1 MTRLASEGETVKN
14 DDTMTI
20 EKTVKR
26 PPVDVL
32 KKVKDD
38 AVKNGCTFRSLRAI
52 AETSGIS
59 HRMLIY
65 HFGSQY
71 GLFTAIINDV
81 RDSDISLFRAD
92 ISRITTLLELKAFFV
107 SFWRSF
113 ESEDSRRYSLLFFE
127 TYLYALRHHEECSDF
142 LENVVQPWVDAVA
155 ASFIKV
161 GCEEADSY
169 NRARSLVAISR
180 GFLLD
185 LITTGDVKRIES
197 AGLCLLDFLF
207 ADA

>member
-1 MTRLASEGETVKN
+1 MKKDEPMIVER
-14 DDTMTI
+14 
-20 EKTVKR
+20 TVKR

-71 GLFTAIINDV
+71 GLFTAIINDI
-81 RDSDISLFRAD
+81 RDAD
-92 ISRITTLLELKAFFV
+92 ISSFKAEISCINTMPELKAFFV
-107 SFWRSF
+107 RFWRSF

-127 TYLYALRHHEECSDF
+127 TYLYALRHPDECGDF
-142 LENVVQPWVDAVA
+142 LESVVQPWVDTVA
-155 ASFIKV
+155 SSFIKV
-161 GCEEADSY
+161 GCEEKDSH
-169 NRARSLVAISR
+169 NRARSLLAITR

-185 LITTGDVKRIES
+185 LITTGDIKRIES
-197 AGLCLLDFLF
+197 AGLCLLDLLF